1 MKRVRLAIFCMIL
14 LCSLFGCGK
23 EKDNPQEV
31 DSPLEIKEHSELTVT
46 GTLKERPYEINAEN
60 KGVAY
65 ILQLKE
71 PMAGELLAEDAEATG
86 KQEEIENVQIGSFA
100 DGTEIRLWLEQEIAV
115 RGTVMFAS
123 TGHHLEKI
131 VLMDCVKVEEGTETE
146 KTEEPQPEQK
156 QPEQKQA
163 ETKPSEKP
171 KDTIPDTTPEK
182 PNKTESPFEEIV
194 VALQKAA
201 VFQND
206 WCYEMTYLNRDD
218 KIIGPDGFSYSAVN
232 KAGINSI
239 NSWRASA
246 REYYTDAA
254 VTEMEGLWPWIEQ
267 NGKLYIS
274 TAMMGRGENFI
285 RRTFVS
291 ENIKEEGAQVEVIL
305 RDDNSAIGLRDA
317 YTVSC
322 IYENGN
328 WKFNSPI
335 TLPTET
341 PPFASYE
348 AAIGTRDSRGQTI
361 G

>member
-1 MKRVRLAIFCMIL
+1 MKRVCLAFFCMIL

-23 EKDNPQEV
+23 EKDNLQEV
-31 DSPLEIKEHSELTVT
+31 DSPLVIKEHSELTVT

-71 PMAGELLAEDAEATG
+71 PMAGELLAENAEATG

-100 DGTEIRLWLEQEIAV
+100 DGTEIRLWLEKEITV

-131 VLMDCVKVEEGTETE
+131 VLMDCVKVEEGAETE

-156 QPEQKQA
+156 QA
-163 ETKPSEKP
+163 ETKPLEKP
-171 KDTIPDTTPEK
+171 KNTTPDSTPEK
-182 PNKTESPFEEIV
+182 AETTENHFEEIV
-194 VALQKAA
+194 AALQRAA

-206 WCYEMTYLNRDD
+206 WCYEMTYLNRGD
-218 KIIGPDGFSYSAVN
+218 KIMGPDGFSYSAVN

-239 NSWRASA
+239 SSWRASA

-254 VTEMEGLWPWIEQ
+254 VAEMEGFWPWIEQ
-267 NGKLYIS
+267 DGKLYIS

-285 RRTFVS
+285 RRTYVS
-291 ENIKEEGAQVEVIL
+291 ENIKLVGTQAEVTL

-322 IYENGN
+322 IYESGK